1 MSGKTEE
8 EGGETRVQNSP
19 KAFGKL
25 KKMFDYKKKFFLRM
39 SSVKNFKGSEQ

>member
-25 KKMFDYKKKFFLRM
+25 KKMFDYKKNFFYKCHLLKT
-39 SSVKNFKGSEQ
+39 SKGSEQ